1 MTSLRSAAGCAETRG
16 AASGPAAGG
25 GHEGLTTNWVVE
37 GSGPAVVLV
46 HGVGLD
52 LAMWGPQAAALRA
65 RRRVLRYDLIGH
77 GATPGLSQ
85 PLSLDDFA
93 AQLEDLLDALELER
107 AALVGFS
114 MGALVAQAF
123 ALAHPAR
130 VERLALLA
138 CVHARSR
145 SQSAGVRARLAA
157 VERGGTAA
165 TSDAAL
171 ERWLTPAYR
180 RRHAAAAAAVRQR
193 LEANDRDAFLAAYR
207 LFAHADAELAPRL
220 GAITAPT
227 LVVAGEHDSG
237 STPAMARRL
246 AATIPGARLHVLPG
260 VRHLFT
266 LEAAA
271 DVNSLL
277 LDFLEQRR

>member
-1 MTSLRSAAGCAETRG
+1 MCAEVQG
-16 AASGPAAGG
+16 AAIGPAAGASRG
-25 GHEGLTTNWVVE
+25 GVVTHWVAE
-37 GSGPAVVLV
+37 GSGPALILI

-52 LAMWGPQAAALRA
+52 LAMWTPQAAALCA

-77 GATPGLSQ
+77 GATPSLSQ
-85 PLSLDDFA
+85 PLLLADFA
-93 AQLEDLLDALELER
+93 NQLGALLDALALER

-145 SQSAGVRARLAA
+145 SQRAAVRARLAA
-157 VERGGTAA
+157 VEHAGTAT
-165 TSDAAL
+165 TSEAAL

-180 RRHAAAAAAVRQR
+180 RRHAAAAATVRRR
-193 LEANDRDAFLAAYR
+193 LEANDRNAFLAAYR
-207 LFAHADAELAPRL
+207 VFAHADAELAPRL
-220 GAITAPT
+220 GEIVAPT

-237 STPAMARRL
+237 STPALARRL

-277 LDFLEQRR
+277 LDFLEQGR